1 MQELIELQELDVEVN
16 ATEAEWTGICSNQ
29 ISTKKF
35 ILLMDIIISINR
47 IFVD

>member
-29 ISTKKF
+29 ISTK
-35 ILLMDIIISINR
+35 
-47 IFVD
+47 